1 MACTV
6 RSGLG
11 SQGTSKDIP
20 GDPKGRNKIRELE
33 EERRNKDWTGYQFN
47 PADPDNY
54 EARDKGGKS
63 QQKNLGKDK
72 GKGATIQKKVADE
85 EDPILKAVPPETD
98 YITYLTILEY
108 QLNEQRLPSLLRV
121 LQDDTLTEN
130 IGWDL
135 VHLLMPMLPNSK
147 NCLDLIARKGNPRE
161 VIIRA
166 TEYLSSLGSTDG
178 EPDPA
183 SDDDLRTFEGEVERI
198 HLGDM
203 VLEGLPHS
211 AADPASKPLE
221 GHRKSEAPGHLA
233 FEQASMPDPEPDD
246 DFESVDEEEKA
257 LIRQLLQAVCFE
269 IFEDYLTY
277 LDGDPKGLSWS
288 TRLRET
294 MFPHKVLPGSTALTL
309 YQTSTDLRSRDAT
322 VEKLLETCI
331 LLGLHPNAIFEELVP
346 SRQDNNSSPL
356 PEEPDSPKEY
366 PTDPKDIPFSS
377 TGSIA
382 FLAAYGTA
390 AICRLGL
397 KTGPLPFGL
406 LSKISDLNQHF
417 VHGDTLAGNSDA
429 VIDAILAV
437 NLMSLEYTGFLET
450 YITPDAFL
458 AYVKP
463 LVLFSADSEDSE
475 WRFTSH
481 LIVTQALKSQTN
493 SEVKLQVIRTYLG
506 ISEIGPRL
514 LLRGSAVGW
523 LKDTIL
529 ADSQVGADNA
539 STRANTIPD
548 HIVISEMLEEVF
560 WDISDFIQNYEED
573 LTVIIAPALSVIATT
588 LNFYYFLVSS
598 DILRNKLQISL
609 DLTDPSSLA
618 TQAAARFIE
627 GAEGLLKKA
636 QSLDG
641 DIGEIL
647 QRDVMRQQVIMGVFD
662 LAIDISTNPRHTKWL
677 AALAL
682 VGEAVLCALI
692 VLYVP
697 STPDT
702 EIDWKTYMQ
711 HVQLFIKG
719 ERNYKNISGD
729 TGPLVYP
736 ALHVYIYSM
745 LYYLT
750 DDGTSIFKAQI
761 LFTCLYLVTLALV
774 LSCYRKAGAPPYLL
788 IPLVLS
794 KRLHSIFLLRLFN
807 DGWAAFFFWLSIW
820 SLQRKKWLLGALAWA
835 AGVGVKMTV
844 LLALPA
850 IGAIVLQGAGQ
861 QDSLIIA
868 ALVAQL
874 QLGIGL
880 TFMMNGNATSYF
892 SRAFE
897 LNRQFLYKWTVNWK
911 MMSEE
916 FFLSKG
922 FAIFLLAY
930 HVVVLGF
937 FLNDRW
943 LHPSSKNVVHFIR
956 QYRKILPEGRETEIA
971 KKITPMFV
979 MEAMLGTCLA
989 LQVLGLW
996 FGSKS
1001 DPEEVVGGGEKG
1013 ADETQTKPHSE

>member
-1 MACTV
+1 
-6 RSGLG
+6 
-11 SQGTSKDIP
+11 
-20 GDPKGRNKIRELE
+20 
-33 EERRNKDWTGYQFN
+33 
-47 PADPDNY
+47 
-54 EARDKGGKS
+54 
-63 QQKNLGKDK
+63 
-72 GKGATIQKKVADE
+72 
-85 EDPILKAVPPETD
+85 
-98 YITYLTILEY
+98 
-108 QLNEQRLPSLLRV
+108 
-121 LQDDTLTEN
+121 
-130 IGWDL
+130 
-135 VHLLMPMLPNSK
+135 
-147 NCLDLIARKGNPRE
+147 
-161 VIIRA
+161 
-166 TEYLSSLGSTDG
+166 
-178 EPDPA
+178 
-183 SDDDLRTFEGEVERI
+183 
-198 HLGDM
+198 
-203 VLEGLPHS
+203 
-211 AADPASKPLE
+211 
-221 GHRKSEAPGHLA
+221 
-233 FEQASMPDPEPDD
+233 
-246 DFESVDEEEKA
+246 
-257 LIRQLLQAVCFE
+257 
-269 IFEDYLTY
+269 
-277 LDGDPKGLSWS
+277 
-288 TRLRET
+288 
-294 MFPHKVLPGSTALTL
+294 
-309 YQTSTDLRSRDAT
+309 
-322 VEKLLETCI
+322 
-331 LLGLHPNAIFEELVP
+331 
-346 SRQDNNSSPL
+346 
-356 PEEPDSPKEY
+356 
-366 PTDPKDIPFSS
+366 
-377 TGSIA
+377 
-382 FLAAYGTA
+382 
-390 AICRLGL
+390 
-397 KTGPLPFGL
+397 
-406 LSKISDLNQHF
+406 
-417 VHGDTLAGNSDA
+417 
-429 VIDAILAV
+429 
-437 NLMSLEYTGFLET
+437 
-450 YITPDAFL
+450 
-458 AYVKP
+458 
-463 LVLFSADSEDSE
+463 
-475 WRFTSH
+475 
-481 LIVTQALKSQTN
+481 
-493 SEVKLQVIRTYLG
+493 
-506 ISEIGPRL
+506 
-514 LLRGSAVGW
+514 
-523 LKDTIL
+523 
-529 ADSQVGADNA
+529 
-539 STRANTIPD
+539 
-548 HIVISEMLEEVF
+548 
-560 WDISDFIQNYEED
+560 
-573 LTVIIAPALSVIATT
+573 
-588 LNFYYFLVSS
+588 
-598 DILRNKLQISL
+598 
-609 DLTDPSSLA
+609 
-618 TQAAARFIE
+618 
-627 GAEGLLKKA
+627 
-636 QSLDG
+636 
-641 DIGEIL
+641 
-647 QRDVMRQQVIMGVFD
+647 MGVFD

-697 STPDT
+697 YT

-979 MEAMLGTCLA
+979 MEAMLGSMAIGMLCARSLHYQFFVYLGWATPFLLWRMGLRPGMIFFVFVVQEMAWLTYPSTSKSSNTVVACLA